1 MTLVQILILVVLVVM
16 FIAATKWPI
25 NIGIMGFV
33 GAFLFGTF
41 VFGMDDKEIL
51 EEFPASIVLTIVGV
65 TFFFS
70 MAQRNGTIKMLV
82 DLAVRAVRGRLGI
95 VPWIFFV
102 IASILTSLGTFSP
115 AAVALLAPAAM
126 GFSAASGYSGVVMG
140 AMIINGA
147 HAGAFS
153 PISVSGIIVRDIAAE
168 NGFDIDQGAL
178 FAASYAINVIVTI
191 LTVAVMRVF
200 GRLRTTPEPEAVDE
214 ADGPTE
220 ATPSSGAGAPAGR
233 LGGTA
238 APAGTGT
245 SWGKGGTTLADPAPA
260 SAPVGRSVLTPQVWL
275 TLSLIAVMVVGA
287 VGFELPIGFLGLT
300 CGLVLAFTSMKHSD
314 TFVSGISWST
324 VLLVSGMIVYISLL
338 TKAGVIDSLS
348 TMAVSIGIPLLV
360 AVVLCYVIGISS
372 AFASS
377 TALLT
382 AFIPLSI
389 PLLEQSE
396 LSATAVMAALAISA
410 TIVDVSPF
418 STNGA
423 LIIANAKGSA
433 AKTIWRDL
441 IIYGAIVVLLAPL
454 LTWLLLVVSGIM

>member
-16 FIAATKWPI
+16 FVIATKWPI

-41 VFGMDDKEIL
+41 AFGMSDKEIFA
-51 EEFPASIVLTIVGV
+51 EFPASIVLTIIGV

-82 DLAVRAVRGRLGI
+82 DLAIRTVRGRLGI

-102 IASILTSLGTFSP
+102 IASILTALGTFSP

-126 GFSAASGYSGVVMG
+126 GFAAASGYSGVVMG

-153 PISVSGIIVRDIAAE
+153 PISVSGIIVRDIAKE
-168 NGFDIDQGAL
+168 NGFDVDKGAL
-178 FAASYAINVIVTI
+178 FAASYVINVLVTV
-191 LTVAVMRVF
+191 LTVIIMRLI
-200 GRLRTTPEPEAVDE
+200 GRLRTTPEPEAVDGG
-214 ADGPTE
+214 ASGTA
-220 ATPSSGAGAPAGR
+220 ATRGGGER
-233 LGGTA
+233 LGGSSTTPVGA
-238 APAGTGT
+238 A
-245 SWGKGGTTLADPAPA
+245 WGKGGTQLTAPAPA
-260 SAPVGRSVLTPQVWL
+260 PAPVRTSTLSPQVWL
-275 TLSLIAVMVVGA
+275 TLSLIAVMVIGA
-287 VGFELPIGFLGLT
+287 VGFELPIGFLGLA
-300 CGLVLAFTSMKHSD
+300 CGLVLAFTSMKHSE

-338 TKAGVIDSLS
+338 SKAGVIDSLS
-348 TMAVSIGIPLLV
+348 TMAVAIGVPLLV

-389 PLLEQSE
+389 PLLQQSD
-396 LSATAVMAALAISA
+396 LSPTAVMAALAISA

-423 LIIANAKGSA
+423 LVIANAKGTA

-441 IIYGAIVVLLAPL
+441 IIYGAIVIAVAPL
-454 LTWLLLVVSGIM
+454 LTWLLLVVSGVM

>member
-16 FIAATKWPI
+16 FVIATKWPI

-41 VFGMDDKEIL
+41 AFGMSDKEIL
-51 EEFPASIVLTIVGV
+51 AEFPASIVLTIIGV

-70 MAQRNGTIKMLV
+70 MAQRNGTIKLLV
-82 DLAVRAVRGRLGI
+82 DSAIRAVRGRLGI

-102 IASILTSLGTFSP
+102 IASILTALGTFSP

-126 GFSAASGYSGVVMG
+126 GFAAASGYSGVVMG

-153 PISVSGIIVRDIAAE
+153 PISVSGIIVRDIAKE
-168 NGFDIDQGAL
+168 NGFDIDKGAL
-178 FAASYAINVIVTI
+178 FAASYVINVLVTV
-191 LTVAVMRVF
+191 LTVIIMRLI
-200 GRLRTTPEPEAVDE
+200 GRLRTTPEPEAVDGG
-214 ADGPTE
+214 A
-220 ATPSSGAGAPAGR
+220 SGTAPAGGGGER
-233 LGGTA
+233 LGGSTTA
-238 APAGTGT
+238 AGAA
-245 SWGKGGTTLADPAPA
+245 WGKGGTQLTAPAPTA
-260 SAPVGRSVLTPQVWL
+260 PAPVRTSTLSPQVWL
-275 TLSLIAVMVVGA
+275 TLSLIAVMVIGA
-287 VGFELPIGFLGLT
+287 VGFELPIGFLGLA
-300 CGLVLAFTSMKHSD
+300 CGLVLAFTSMKHSE

-338 TKAGVIDSLS
+338 SKAGVIDSLS
-348 TMAVSIGIPLLV
+348 TMAVAIGVPLLV

-389 PLLEQSE
+389 PLLQQSD
-396 LSATAVMAALAISA
+396 LSPTAVMAALAISA

-423 LIIANAKGSA
+423 LVIANAKGTA

-441 IIYGAIVVLLAPL
+441 IIYGAIVIAVAPL
-454 LTWLLLVVSGIM
+454 LTWLLLVVSDVM

>member
-33 GAFLFGTF
+33 GAFVFGTF

-70 MAQRNGTIKMLV
+70 MAQRNGTIKILV

-95 VPWIFFV
+95 VPWIFFG

-153 PISVSGIIVRDIAAE
+153 PISVSGIIVRDIARE
-168 NGFDIDQGAL
+168 NGFEINTGAL
-178 FAASYAINVIVTI
+178 FLASYVINVVVTI
-191 LTVAVMRVF
+191 LTVVVMKAL
-200 GRLRTTPEPEAVDE
+200 GRLRTTPEPEAVT
-214 ADGPTE
+214 DGTDDNLG
-220 ATPSSGAGAPAGR
+220 AGSSGP
-233 LGGTA
+233 
-238 APAGTGT
+238 GTGRDGSTGPERTDGGGGLALKAPERVRT
-245 SWGKGGTTLADPAPA
+245 ST
-260 SAPVGRSVLTPQVWL
+260 LTPQVWL
-275 TLSLIAVMVVGA
+275 TLGLIGVMVIGA

-300 CGLVLAFTSMKHSD
+300 CGLVLAFTSMRHAD

-348 TMAVSIGIPLLV
+348 TMAVAIGVPLLV

-389 PLLEQSE
+389 PLLEQSD

-423 LIIANAKGSA
+423 LVIANAKGTA
-433 AKTIWRDL
+433 ATTIWRDL
-441 IIYGAIVVLLAPL
+441 IIYGAIVVALAPL
-454 LTWLLLVVSGIM
+454 LTWLLLVVTGIM

>member
-16 FIAATKWPI
+16 FVIATKWPI

-41 VFGMDDKEIL
+41 AFGMSDKEIL
-51 EEFPASIVLTIVGV
+51 AEFPASIVLTIIGV

-82 DLAVRAVRGRLGI
+82 DLAIRAVRGRLGI

-102 IASILTSLGTFSP
+102 IASILTALGTFSP

-126 GFSAASGYSGVVMG
+126 GFAAASGYSGVVMG

-153 PISVSGIIVRDIAAE
+153 PISVSGIIVRDIAKE
-168 NGFDIDQGAL
+168 NGFDIDKGAL
-178 FAASYAINVIVTI
+178 FAASYVINVLVTV
-191 LTVAVMRVF
+191 LTVIIMRLI
-200 GRLRTTPEPEAVDE
+200 GRLRTTPEPEAVD
-214 ADGPTE
+214 GG
-220 ATPSSGAGAPAGR
+220 ATGTAAAGGGGDR
-233 LGGTA
+233 LGGSTTT
-238 APAGTGT
+238 PAGAA
-245 SWGKGGTTLADPAPA
+245 WGKGGTQLTAPAPA
-260 SAPVGRSVLTPQVWL
+260 PAPVRTNTLSPQVWL
-275 TLSLIAVMVVGA
+275 TLSLIAVMVIGA
-287 VGFELPIGFLGLT
+287 VGFELPIGFLGLA
-300 CGLVLAFTSMKHSD
+300 CGLVLAFTSMKHSE

-338 TKAGVIDSLS
+338 SKAGVIDSLS
-348 TMAVSIGIPLLV
+348 TMAVAIGVPLLV

-389 PLLEQSE
+389 PLLEQSD
-396 LSATAVMAALAISA
+396 LSPTAVMAALAISA

-423 LIIANAKGSA
+423 LVIANAKGTA

-441 IIYGAIVVLLAPL
+441 IIYGAIVIAVAPL
-454 LTWLLLVVSGIM
+454 LTWLLLVVSGVM

>member
-82 DLAVRAVRGRLGI
+82 DLAVRAVRGRHGI

-147 HAGAFS
+147 HAGAFA
-153 PISVSGIIVRDIAAE
+153 PISVSGIIVPDIDAE

-220 ATPSSGAGAPAGR
+220 ATPSSGAG
-233 LGGTA
+233 
-238 APAGTGT
+238 
-245 SWGKGGTTLADPAPA
+245 
-260 SAPVGRSVLTPQVWL
+260 
-275 TLSLIAVMVVGA
+275 
-287 VGFELPIGFLGLT
+287 
-300 CGLVLAFTSMKHSD
+300 
-314 TFVSGISWST
+314 
-324 VLLVSGMIVYISLL
+324 
-338 TKAGVIDSLS
+338 
-348 TMAVSIGIPLLV
+348 
-360 AVVLCYVIGISS
+360 
-372 AFASS
+372 
-377 TALLT
+377 
-382 AFIPLSI
+382 
-389 PLLEQSE
+389 
-396 LSATAVMAALAISA
+396 
-410 TIVDVSPF
+410 
-418 STNGA
+418 
-423 LIIANAKGSA
+423 
-433 AKTIWRDL
+433 
-441 IIYGAIVVLLAPL
+441 
-454 LTWLLLVVSGIM
+454 

>member
-168 NGFDIDQGAL
+168 NGFDIDTGAL
-178 FAASYAINVIVTI
+178 FAASYAINVVITI
-191 LTVAVMRVF
+191 LTVAVMRVL
-200 GRLRTTPEPEAVDE
+200 GRLRTTPEPEAVED
-214 ADGPTE
+214 AAGTAPTG
-220 ATPSSGAGAPAGR
+220 GAGDR
-233 LGGTA
+233 LGERA
-238 APAGTGT
+238 VPAGTGT
-245 SWGKGGTTLADPAPA
+245 SWGKGGTTLTDPAPA
-260 SAPVGRSVLTPQVWL
+260 SAPVRKSALTPQVWL
-275 TLSLIAVMVVGA
+275 TLSLIAVMVIGA

-300 CGLVLAFTSMKHSD
+300 CGLVLAFTSMRHSD

-348 TMAVSIGIPLLV
+348 TMAVSIGVPLLV
-360 AVVLCYVIGISS
+360 AVVLCYVIGVSS

-382 AFIPLSI
+382 AFIPLSS

-433 AKTIWRDL
+433 ARTIWRDL

>member
-16 FIAATKWPI
+16 FVIATKWPI

-41 VFGMDDKEIL
+41 AFGMSDKEIFA
-51 EEFPASIVLTIVGV
+51 EFPASIVLTIIGV

-82 DLAVRAVRGRLGI
+82 DLAIRTVRGRLGI

-102 IASILTSLGTFSP
+102 IASILTALGTFSP
-115 AAVALLAPAAM
+115 AAVALPAPAAM
-126 GFSAASGYSGVVMG
+126 GFAAASGYSGVVMG

-153 PISVSGIIVRDIAAE
+153 PISVSGIIVRDIAKE
-168 NGFDIDQGAL
+168 NGFDVDKGAL
-178 FAASYAINVIVTI
+178 FAASYVINVLVTV
-191 LTVAVMRVF
+191 LTVIIMRLI
-200 GRLRTTPEPEAVDE
+200 GRLRTTPEPEAVDGG
-214 ADGPTE
+214 ASGTA
-220 ATPSSGAGAPAGR
+220 ATRGGGER
-233 LGGTA
+233 LGGSSTTPVGA
-238 APAGTGT
+238 A
-245 SWGKGGTTLADPAPA
+245 WGKGGTQLTAPAPA
-260 SAPVGRSVLTPQVWL
+260 PAPVRTSTLSPQVWL
-275 TLSLIAVMVVGA
+275 TLSLIAVMVIGA
-287 VGFELPIGFLGLT
+287 VGFELPIGFLGLA
-300 CGLVLAFTSMKHSD
+300 CGLVLAFTSMKHSE

-338 TKAGVIDSLS
+338 SKAGVIDSLS
-348 TMAVSIGIPLLV
+348 TMAVAIGVPLLV

-377 TALLT
+377 TAQLT

-389 PLLEQSE
+389 PLLQQSD
-396 LSATAVMAALAISA
+396 LSPTAVMAALAISA

-423 LIIANAKGSA
+423 LVIANAKGTA

-441 IIYGAIVVLLAPL
+441 IIYGAIVIAVAPL
-454 LTWLLLVVSGIM
+454 LTWLLLVVSGVM